1 MAGMTVTYQY
11 PVTSAPTVAQ
21 MLKRQQLIATVA
33 SGAGANDDATDVV
46 HSFNTSSTGAD
57 GQPVINV
64 AMVAQGSAA
73 VVPSVNY
80 KDANTVTV
88 TSNAKGANC
97 NFTIQLTLERRE

>member
-1 MAGMTVTYQY
+1 MANMTVTYQY
-11 PVTSAPTVAQ
+11 PVISAPSVAQ
-21 MLKRQQLIATVA
+21 MMKRQQLIATVT

-46 HSFNTSSTGAD
+46 HSLNVNATGAD

-73 VVPSVNY
+73 VVPSVSY

-97 NFTIQLTLERRE
+97 GFTAQLTLERRE